1 MEIYIVRHGE
11 TKWNKEKRLQGSTD
25 ILLSEAGRDLAIK
38 TGQALMNTR
47 IDKIYSSPLKRAYET
62 AQLIRNGREI
72 ELIKDDRIRELNFGS
87 FEGKSYTELIESDTS
102 FKFFFN
108 EPHLYEPTDDGE
120 SLNQLIQRA
129 GNFMQEVIEPLE
141 TFCER
146 VMIVAHGAINKGI
159 MSYVKK
165 HSLEHFWAGG
175 LQRNC
180 NVIILDYSNGNYT
193 IIDETKTFY

>member
-102 FKFFFN
+102 FKFFF
-108 EPHLYEPTDDGE
+108 
-120 SLNQLIQRA
+120 QRTTPIRT
-129 GNFMQEVIEPLE
+129 N
-141 TFCER
+141 R
-146 VMIVAHGAINKGI
+146 R
-159 MSYVKK
+159 
-165 HSLEHFWAGG
+165 W
-175 LQRNC
+175 
-180 NVIILDYSNGNYT
+180 
-193 IIDETKTFY
+193 